1 MKMRRR
7 NTAPLKEAIC
17 PRVRLY
23 RLNSDVIDA
32 DQEALTVVQKLN
44 DYAPVNP
51 AHEIEA
57 LVAIQHRIEQARQ
70 NEIHT
75 RRAQAAARDE
85 LMVAEWTLHEAMLG
99 VKAQVLA
106 QYGPNSDAVA
116 AVGLKKRSKRRRS
129 SRGKNQSEAQPT
141 S

>member
-1 MKMRRR
+1 MPP
-7 NTAPLKEAIC
+7 T
-17 PRVRLY
+17 RLY
-23 RLNSDVIDA
+23 RLNSDVINA

-51 AHEIEA
+51 AHEVEA

-85 LMVAEWTLHEAMLG
+85 LMAAEWALHEAMLG

-106 QYGPNSDAVA
+106 QYGPNSNAIA
-116 AVGLKKRSKRRRS
+116 SMGLKKKSKRRRN
-129 SRGKNQSEAQPT
+129 SRGKNQSESLTA